1 MAFASQKDLQN
12 SVLSWPLAIPVDH
25 TLVLPAFSFIGSQCS
40 WNSRTHP
47 FSTRLIKTWNKSRA
61 WLPNGVCTTTQNY
74 FLVGGPHCVLKTMP
88 LPQPLQTPF
97 RLSISLV
104 TPSAKQPRSRGGTP
118 LVSPSMRLWCQL
130 WNSLNPEDPRFRH
143 IWEETSPWAMTVV
156 SLVIGRGLERLSYQ
170 LTLLFHISVFL
181 SMSVSTRKLPHIFGC

>member
-88 LPQPLQTPF
+88 LPQPLQTPLGSASA
-97 RLSISLV
+97 LSHQVLNSQGAEVGLRSWVPAWGCGVSFGTLSTQKTPGLDTSGKKPLHGQWLSFHWSLV
-104 TPSAKQPRSRGGTP
+104 GGLRG
-118 LVSPSMRLWCQL
+118 
-130 WNSLNPEDPRFRH
+130 
-143 IWEETSPWAMTVV
+143 
-156 SLVIGRGLERLSYQ
+156 
-170 LTLLFHISVFL
+170 
-181 SMSVSTRKLPHIFGC
+181 